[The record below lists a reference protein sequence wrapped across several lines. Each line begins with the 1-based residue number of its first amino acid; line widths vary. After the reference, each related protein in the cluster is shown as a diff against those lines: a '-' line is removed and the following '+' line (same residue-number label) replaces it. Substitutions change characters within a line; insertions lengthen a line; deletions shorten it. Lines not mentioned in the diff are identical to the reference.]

1 MRSPRRSVTLVTA
14 PAVEPV
20 SLSDAKLWAKVDDT
34 ADDDLITALIVAARE
49 SAEQFLRR
57 SLITQTWKLAIDLSP
72 SDCYDDLGDGVY
84 DLPVSVLYGG
94 LPSVIQLP
102 KGPIQSIS
110 SVKTYDLD
118 NTESTYSSSN
128 YTVDT
133 DGDRFT
139 LNFGSIWPANLRSA
153 AAAIITYVAGYGDAA
168 TDVPQAIRTAILMH
182 VQKMYDGRIVCDMP
196 DGCQQLLRQYRIM
209 DGLRG

>member
-1 MRSPRRSVTLVTA
+1 MKRRSITLVTA
-14 PAVEPV
+14 PATEPV
-20 SLSDAKLWAKVDDT
+20 SLTEAKAWAKVDDT
-34 ADDDLITALIVAARE
+34 ADDTLITSLIVAARE

-57 SLITQTWKLAIDLSP
+57 SLITQTWKLSIDLPASRF
-72 SDCYDDLGDGVY
+72 DDSLGEGVY
-84 DLPVSVLYGG
+84 DLPVTALYSG
-94 LPSVIQLP
+94 LPSAIRLP
-102 KGPIQSIS
+102 KGPVQSIT

-133 DGDRFT
+133 DGDRLV
-139 LNFGSIWPANLRSA
+139 LNYGAIWPTNLRRTA
-153 AAAIITYVAGYGDAA
+153 AALITYVAGYGDAS

-182 VQKMYDGRIVCDMP
+182 IQKMYDGRIVCEMP

-209 DGLRG
+209 DHG